1 MKTSGAAGIN
11 SPIELLAILAAMFP
25 TFASEF
31 DADEEITTYHQV
43 VRRLTPVITSYL
55 KETPTQAAP
64 FCDLVNAMVPA
75 GGEQENAIDNCLLE
89 HASQV
94 SLRKVI
100 RPHLS
105 AAAATQLLR

>member
-43 VRRLTPVITSYL
+43 VRRLTGLSEIL
-55 KETPTQAAP
+55 
-64 FCDLVNAMVPA
+64 
-75 GGEQENAIDNCLLE
+75 CLSRL
-89 HASQV
+89 H
-94 SLRKVI
+94 
-100 RPHLS
+100 
-105 AAAATQLLR
+105 